1 MLAKTRPGGRT
12 ARTRAA
18 VFEAVAALVAER
30 GHAAV
35 RMADVAERAGVAT
48 TSLYRR
54 WGDARTLVEEVAGE
68 ELLRDHR
75 LPDTGAL
82 AGDLGQWA
90 RNIVAGLKRPG
101 GSAFFSAFLGAADPD
116 SPGRRSALQRRL
128 DQIVA
133 MLERARSRGERTP
146 PAVDVLDFL
155 LAPLY
160 ARALMGAPLSEDHA
174 DRLVARLL
182 KR

>member
-1 MLAKTRPGGRT
+1 MSANTRPGGRT

-18 VFEAVAALVAER
+18 VFEAVATLVAER

-54 WGDARTLVEEVAGE
+54 WGDVRSLVMEVAVE
-68 ELLRDHR
+68 ELLRDPR
-75 LPDTGAL
+75 LPDTGTL
-82 AGDLGQWA
+82 AGDLGHWA

-101 GSAFFSAFLGAADPD
+101 GSAFFSAFLGAAGPD
-116 SPGRRSALQRRL
+116 SSGRRSALLRRL
-128 DQIVA
+128 DQIAA
-133 MLERARSRGERTP
+133 MLERARARGEPTP
-146 PAVDVLDFL
+146 PVVDVLDYL

-160 ARALMGAPLSEDHA
+160 ARALMDAPLSEDHA
-174 DRLVARLL
+174 DRLVSRLL